1 VGFSFLR
8 VLQVKKGA
16 EERTRT
22 ADLLIRSVR
31 LGVARRCRG
40 LHFPHRKGG
49 FCSLDCPPLQGIA
62 SGLGSIG
69 VWTREF
75 GSSEKDQRVDVL
87 GNAVG
92 DPGNHHPT
100 VAVADQHRVLD
111 PLGLRECDGPGSDL
125 AFLVAAVL
133 LLQRERYGR
142 AV

>member
-1 VGFSFLR
+1 VVAERCTGLQIPLRQR
-8 VLQVKKGA
+8 VL
-16 EERTRT
+16 R
-22 ADLLIRSVR
+22 
-31 LGVARRCRG
+31 
-40 LHFPHRKGG
+40 
-49 FCSLDCPPLQGIA
+49 SLDCPLLQGIA

-100 VAVADQHRVLD
+100 VAVADQHRILD

-142 AV
+142 AVWLPSPGL